1 MKKHWTKLLAMLIVV
16 LVVAA
21 LLPMQQIEAL
31 TQPVTESSGK
41 TSTEGTTPTSGS
53 TSTDPSSS
61 DPSSSGEP
69 QSHKLTIYYR
79 AADPADRDQ
88 MPRNYGWYFVE
99 GEEFNIP
106 SPVVPGFEASRNVSG
121 KMGKEDIN
129 VDVFYTRVEQPAE
142 EPAPSEE
149 PQEAVAEPTPEPAP
163 EPTSEPTPE
172 PAPEPAPEPEPIREA
187 EPGEQSKGCC
197 G

>member
-53 TSTDPSSS
+53 TST

-163 EPTSEPTPE
+163 EP
-172 PAPEPAPEPEPIREA
+172 APEPEPIREA